1 MWNYDDTNFNEFPV
15 KNELSD
21 REFSNEELQFQIAF
35 LALDQYYDTETLQ
48 YVREP
53 IQHGEYVNY
62 VVSVWTFDGYEYVI
76 DESIST
82 HRCNETDKQIFA
94 KNFDTVGDLTK
105 QMWSNKYCL
114 DNPEKIK
121 LSQG

>member
-1 MWNYDDTNFNEFPV
+1 MYNYDDTNFNEFPV

-35 LALDQYYDTETLQ
+35 LAFDQYYDTETLQ

-62 VVSVWTFDGYEYVI
+62 IVSVWTFDGYEYVI

-82 HRCNETDKQIFA
+82 HRCNETDKS
-94 KNFDTVGDLTK
+94 
-105 QMWSNKYCL
+105 M
-114 DNPEKIK
+114 
-121 LSQG
+121 LS